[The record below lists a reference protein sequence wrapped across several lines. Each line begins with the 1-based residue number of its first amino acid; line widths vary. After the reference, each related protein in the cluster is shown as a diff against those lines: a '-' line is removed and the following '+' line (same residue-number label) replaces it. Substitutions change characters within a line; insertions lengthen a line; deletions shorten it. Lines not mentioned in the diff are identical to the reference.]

1 MVTKSKNE
9 RHKDTGKSYI
19 SNINIILLLF
29 FKYQNTI
36 SLWCRTYYRKYWN
49 SWNYENACC
58 LYFFTISLVFKLYRK
73 TSCNY
78 SISAIVSSWPL
89 AHVRWRRTVRWALS
103 SIRTSYFG
111 RRIWKPNEGKKLPA
125 RKQFG
130 KLRDGFPPIRSWIVQ
145 FDSNYLRELLD
156 ESLYFIKVE
165 VKYCDIFLMIHDE
178 NFCKCSFW
186 A

>member
-1 MVTKSKNE
+1 MLPLWLKYSKAVKFWLYWWVNMVTKSKNE

-58 LYFFTISLVFKLYRK
+58 LYFITISLVFKLCQK
-73 TSCNY
+73 ISCFY
-78 SISAIVSSWPL
+78 SISAIVSSWNL

-103 SIRTSYFG
+103 SIRISYFG

-130 KLRDGFPPIRSWIVQ
+130 KLRNGFPLKKCLWNFANSILDNQ
-145 FDSNYLRELLD
+145 FEAASRWKF
-156 ESLYFIKVE
+156 ESY
-165 VKYCDIFLMIHDE
+165 
-178 NFCKCSFW
+178 
-186 A
+186 